1 MFPSTMD
8 PSGKPA
14 DLTLPPFRPGLNL
27 ATATT
32 LPPLRDVISFL
43 HEVVK
48 KAPVS
53 SDTKGVEM
61 KDVEVEGCVKES
73 ASSSEGLLPVA
84 VAPTKKRTPL
94 PNSRPSGALPVEF
107 KGASSKYPS
116 NDRKRPRAGSDED
129 DGTDLDIRAS
139 KRSRQGQSTFTNN
152 VDWNLDENK
161 STKPAVSYV
170 QMAKDA
176 ILSTP
181 EKVLSLEDILTFIT
195 ANYAYYRLLQDQAAW
210 KSSIYGALRASKAFE
225 KVGKSTVSAQWWR
238 VKAEYHAMQKP
249 ARWARLYTLSNPP
262 F

>member
-1 MFPSTMD
+1 MD
-8 PSGKPA
+8 PSRKPA

-27 ATATT
+27 ASVTS

-53 SDTKGVEM
+53 SDTQVVEM

-84 VAPTKKRTPL
+84 VASTKKRTPL
-94 PNSRPSGALPVEF
+94 PNSKPSGALPVESN
-107 KGASSKYPS
+107 GVSSKVLS
-116 NDRKRPRAGSDED
+116 NDRKRPRAGNDED
-129 DGTDLDIRAS
+129 DGTDSDAHAS
-139 KRSRQGQSTFTNN
+139 KRSRQGQSTSTNN

-181 EKVLSLEDILTFIT
+181 EKVLSLEGILTFIT
-195 ANYAYYRLLQDQAAW
+195 TNYAYYRLLQDQAAW

-225 KVGKSTVSAQWWR
+225 KVGKSTVGAQLWR
-238 VKAEYHAMQKP
+238 VKVEYRAMQKP
-249 ARWARLYTLSNPP
+249 VRWARLYTLRNPP
-262 F
+262 Y